1 MQLDAVRRELMWLGV
16 DADTF
21 RAIALLPLVH
31 VAWADG
37 AIQEAERS
45 VISTVAVDRFGLS
58 PPARALLDQWLTH
71 RPSDA
76 YMARARRALFALG
89 RLPQV
94 PSGPGT
100 RDDVLDLCQRVAEAA
115 GGLFGFR
122 AVQAEER
129 AALAAIADAMSHL
142 RGWDGMFEDD
152 DDETQVTSRADLL
165 AAVNNT
171 TPIPV
176 SPVSASATL
185 TGTVLDIEI
194 VRRFTDELTIGRARD
209 NGLQLAHDPL
219 ASRHHAVIRRKPT
232 GWVVDDL
239 GSANGVFVHG
249 ERTLSRPLFGG
260 EQLVIGSETFRFTL
274 RLGHPERPAEP
285 VHGWR

>member
-1 MQLDAVRRELMWLGV
+1 MQLDAVRRELIWLGV

-37 AIQEAERS
+37 AIQVAERA
-45 VISTVAVDRFGLS
+45 VISSVAAERFGLT

-76 YMARARRALFALG
+76 YMSRARRALFALG
-89 RLPQV
+89 RMPQV
-94 PSGPGT
+94 PTGPGT
-100 RDDVLDLCQRVAEAA
+100 ADDVLDLCQRVAEAA

-122 AVQAEER
+122 AVQSEER
-129 AALAAIADAMSHL
+129 EALAAIAQAISHHT
-142 RGWDGMFEDD
+142 GWDGVFEDD

-165 AAVNNT
+165 AAVNSA
-171 TPIPV
+171 TPLPV
-176 SPVSASATL
+176 HPVTASAIL
-185 TGTVLDIEI
+185 TGTVLDVAV
-194 VRRFTDELTIGRARD
+194 VRRFSDDLTIGRARD

-219 ASRHHAVIRRKPT
+219 VSRHHAILRRKPT
-232 GWVVDDL
+232 GWVAEDL

-249 ERTLSRPLFGG
+249 ERILTRPLFGG
-260 EQLVIGSETFRFTL
+260 EQLGIGSETFRFTL
-274 RLGHPERPAEP
+274 G
-285 VHGWR
+285 